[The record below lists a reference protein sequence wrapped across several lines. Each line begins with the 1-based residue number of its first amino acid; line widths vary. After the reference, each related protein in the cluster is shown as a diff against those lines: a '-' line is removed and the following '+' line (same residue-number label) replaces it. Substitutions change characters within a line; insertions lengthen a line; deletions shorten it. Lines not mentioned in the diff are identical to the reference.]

1 MNKILSKPFL
11 KTLFITQNQHHKHAV
26 LGHTLKVVC
35 YAIKAKQYK
44 FIIPALLHDI
54 GKPYV
59 AYQDEKDLVRG
70 TWSFTNHEEFSW
82 YIIRNWFLPDY
93 AKLIVRNHYLIRD
106 IYLSNIKRKTKR
118 YNRLLKRWNKLDDN
132 LKKDLEAFLILDDL
146 AKQ

>member
-11 KTLFITQNQHHKHAV
+11 ETLFIKQNHHHKHSV
-26 LGHTLKVVC
+26 LGHTLKVVY
-35 YAIKAKQYK
+35 YAFKSKQYK

-59 AYQDEKDLVRG
+59 AYQDEKDKIRN

-82 YIIRNWFLPDY
+82 FIIRNWPVSDY
-93 AKLIVRNHYLIRD
+93 VKSIVRNHYLIRD
-106 IYLSNIKRKTKR
+106 MYLSEKNNKMKR

-132 LKKDLEAFLILDDL
+132 LKKDLEAFAVLDDL
-146 AKQ
+146 AKK